1 LIKYAKTNN
10 ADSFQFD
17 SSIVFAPLS
26 VFDFTLIIAVLNF
39 PADFGKAV
47 PIDTMRFDSI
57 LVVIDNGWGERYF
70 MANYE
75 LAVIFTRDGF
85 VLDSVP
91 ASNKDYFFEQS
102 LLDDFARDKFRALF
116 EFGFTA
122 KNESHSP
129 SLAYLHYISG
139 RFAESLSRDSDIE
152 ITRKSSPV
160 SEETKLDILRAV
172 PYAIGIEF
180 VGEDWVDRVWRGM
193 GAVFDEEI
201 AGRSCTVEEY
211 LRGKNANLN
220 VVGRVFFHLV
230 ENKNGDSPFAF
241 LSTYSTGSREKVRHL
256 PLKNA
261 LIEYRGE
268 QDKLIA
274 LLSTVSKTA
283 EVSEFISE
291 LVESGE
297 LFSPLRFDAED
308 AYTFLKEV
316 PLYEECGVVCRIP
329 NWWKKQ
335 RSIRVS
341 VSVGERPP
349 SVLGLDA
356 LLSFDPAIYLGDDGI
371 SRDEAEAL
379 LAGANGLSFIKG
391 KWVEVDHDKLK
402 AAIEAFDR
410 AAEMRN
416 VTFAEAMR
424 MQLNIGTSSDGG
436 AQSEIEITNGQWLAG
451 VRNTLL
457 SPLKLGDLSAG
468 EDFRAELRP
477 YQQTGLNWLGQM
489 KSLGFGSLLADD
501 MGLGKTVQILALL
514 EYLRKNDGT
523 KTLLVIPSSLLSN
536 WTNEAA
542 RFTPRLKYA
551 VIRTA
556 RDKLDMDDTDLFI
569 TTYGMAARLEP
580 LKKIV
585 WGLIVLDEA
594 QAIKNAGTKQARAVK
609 MLKSASKIAMTGTPV
624 ENRLSDLWSI
634 FDFLNKGLLGTAKE
648 FGNFTKALKDDIK
661 GYSRLRSI
669 VSPFILRRLKT
680 DKSIIADL
688 PEKIEVKAFTD
699 MTKKQIVLYDALVKD
714 IERALA
720 EASGIARK
728 GLVLASIMKFKQIC
742 NHPDQYL
749 GQGDFEASEGG
760 KFEKLAQI
768 CETIAEK
775 RERVLVFT
783 QFREMV
789 APIAKHLEGVFGCK
803 GLSMHGGT
811 PVKKRGEIVER
822 FNAEEYTPFMVLS
835 LKVGGVGLNLTSA
848 NHVIHFD
855 RWWNPSVENQATDRA
870 FRIGQKKNVL
880 VHKFI
885 TSGTIEAKI
894 DAMLEEK
901 QKIAGDVIASSGETW
916 ITELDNDEL
925 SRLFRLEAKA

>member
-1 LIKYAKTNN
+1 MT
-10 ADSFQFD
+10 
-17 SSIVFAPLS
+17 
-26 VFDFTLIIAVLNF
+26 
-39 PADFGKAV
+39 
-47 PIDTMRFDSI
+47 
-57 LVVIDNGWGERYF
+57 
-70 MANYE
+70 NYE
-75 LAVIFTRDGF
+75 IAAIFTRDGF
-85 VLDSVP
+85 ILDRIP
-91 ASNKDYFFEQS
+91 ASNENYFFEQN
-102 LLDDFARDKFRALF
+102 LLDDFARDKFKALF

-122 KNESHSP
+122 KNALHSP

-139 RFAESLSRDSDIE
+139 MFAESLSRDSDIE

-160 SEETKLDILRAV
+160 SEETKLDILHAA

-180 VGEDWVDRVWRGM
+180 VDEDWIERVWRGM
-193 GAVFDEEI
+193 GDVFDGEI
-201 AGRSCTVEEY
+201 ASRSCAVEEY
-211 LRGKNANLN
+211 LRGKKSDIN

-230 ENKNGDSPFAF
+230 ENKNGDAPFAF
-241 LSTYSTGSREKVRHL
+241 LSTYSTGIREKVSHL

-261 LIEYRGE
+261 LIEYREE
-268 QDKLIA
+268 QDKLLA

-283 EVSEFISE
+283 EASDFISG
-291 LVESGE
+291 LMESGE
-297 LFSPLRFDAED
+297 LFSPLRFGADD
-308 AYTFLKEV
+308 AYTFLREV
-316 PLYEECGVVCRIP
+316 PVYEECGVVCRIP

-335 RSIRVS
+335 GRVRVA
-341 VSVGERPP
+341 VSVGEHPP
-349 SVLGLDA
+349 AVIGMDA
-356 LLSFDPAIYLGDDGI
+356 LLSFDPAIYLGDDRI

-379 LAGANGLSFIKG
+379 MSMTNGLSFIKG
-391 KWVEVDHDKLK
+391 KWVEVDHDRLK

-410 AAEMRN
+410 AAGMQN

-424 MQLNIGTSSDGG
+424 MQLNIGASSG
-436 AQSEIEITNGQWLAG
+436 ADASSEIEITNGEWLDG
-451 VRNTLL
+451 VKNTLL
-457 SPLKLGDLSAG
+457 APVKIGNLSAG
-468 EDFRAELRP
+468 EGFKARLRP

-514 EYLRKNDGT
+514 EYLRKNEGA
-523 KTLLVIPSSLLSN
+523 KTLLVIPASLLSN
-536 WTNEAA
+536 WVNETE
-542 RFTPRLKYA
+542 RFVPRLRYA

-556 RDKLDMDDTDLFI
+556 RDELDIDGADMFI
-569 TTYGMAARLEP
+569 TTYGMAARLES
-580 LKKIV
+580 LKKIE
-585 WGLIVLDEA
+585 WDMIVLDEA

-609 MLKSASKIAMTGTPV
+609 VLKSASKIAMTGTPV

-634 FDFLNKGLLGTAKE
+634 FDFLDKGLLGTAKE
-648 FGNFTKALKDDIK
+648 FEKFAKALKDDIK
-661 GYSRLRSI
+661 GYSRLRGI

-680 DKSIIADL
+680 DKSIISDL

-699 MTKKQIVLYDALVKD
+699 LTKKQIVLYGALVKD
-714 IERALA
+714 IERALTD
-720 EASGIARK
+720 ASGIERK

-749 GQGDFEASEGG
+749 GQKTFDASEGG
-760 KFEKLAQI
+760 KFEKLSQI

-789 APIAKHLEGVFGCK
+789 APIARHLEGVFGCE

-811 PVKKRGEIVER
+811 PVKKRGEIVAR
-822 FNAEEYTPFMVLS
+822 FNGESYTPFMVLS
-835 LKVGGVGLNLTSA
+835 LKAGGVGLNLTSA

-880 VHKFI
+880 VHKFV
-885 TSGTIEAKI
+885 TAGTIEEKI

-901 QKIAGDVIASSGETW
+901 QRIAGDIVEASGETW
-916 ITELDNDEL
+916 ITEMDNDEL
-925 SRLFRLEAKA
+925 AKLFRLEAKA